1 MSQMS
6 GLDLPKPQGLSEFQS
21 PWGLTLSP
29 DQGSREAGPGKENT
43 KDLIHFGH
51 TNSGRLINLSIN
63 PVFTKR
69 L

>member
-29 DQGSREAGPGKENT
+29 DQGSGKLDRARRT
-43 KDLIHFGH
+43 QKDLIHFGH
-51 TNSGRLINLSIN
+51 ELLVDS
-63 PVFTKR
+63 
-69 L
+69 